1 MSKKILSDVLVE
13 VWDAESGVDAYD
25 RDLDTVD
32 MRLTVYKAY
41 DSKYTEDYMSTYK
54 STQLGVD
61 EFSEAMSR
69 DMESAFGFTEWMTG
83 LYALTQ
89 YQFPKEIQNFII
101 YSIAEQEG
109 LTVAEIE
116 QAVAHEKNEIRKM
129 EFAS

>member
-1 MSKKILSDVLVE
+1 MSKQILNKVEVE

-25 RDLDTVD
+25 QDLETVD
-32 MRLTVYKAY
+32 MRLTVYKTNQEY
-41 DSKYTEDYMSTYK
+41 PDIYK

-61 EFSEAMSR
+61 QFSEAMGK
-69 DMESAFGFTEWMTG
+69 DMSSAFGFTEWMTA

-89 YQFPKEIQNFII
+89 YQFPKEIHNFII
-101 YSIAEQEG
+101 YSVAEQEG
-109 LTVAEIE
+109 VTVAEIE

>member
-1 MSKKILSDVLVE
+1 MSKHILNQVDVE
-13 VWDAESGVDAYD
+13 VWDAESGIDIYD
-25 RDLDTVD
+25 QDLDTID
-32 MRLTVYKAY
+32 LRLTVYKANV
-41 DSKYTEDYMSTYK
+41 SHVMYK

-61 EFSEAMSR
+61 EFAEAMGK
-69 DMESAFGFTEWMTG
+69 DVESAFGFTEWMTG

-116 QAVAHEKNEIRKM
+116 QAVAHEKNEIRKLG
-129 EFAS
+129 FTS